1 MMKKILLTL
10 TLFFL
15 VSNNTFA
22 FDHTYAS
29 YKMLLDETVD
39 HGLVDYNKLQVD
51 TKLLKNALLDFSEIT
66 QQEYESFD
74 HSQKIAYMINAY
86 NLYTIEGIVKAYPVK
101 SIKDI
106 SGFWNKAKHKVAGQ
120 MLTLD
125 NIEHDILR
133 KTFHEERVH
142 VSVVCASISCPELYN
157 KPFRPDSLEQQLT
170 ARSIRFATDTTRN
183 KINFAKKE
191 LKLSKILDWYGK
203 DFEKKYSDDTVF
215 PYLYGKKRAVANFIY
230 RHLPQDKQ
238 AKLRDGKF
246 KVGYLSYDWG
256 LNKQ

>member
-1 MMKKILLTL
+1 MKKIILTL
-10 TLFFL
+10 TLIFL
-15 VSNNTFA
+15 VSNNAFA

-29 YKMLLDETVD
+29 YKILLDETVD
-39 HGLVDYNKLQVD
+39 NGLVDYNKLQVD
-51 TKLLKNALLDFSEIT
+51 TKLLQNALLNFSEIT
-66 QQEYESFD
+66 KQEYESFD
-74 HSQKIAYMINAY
+74 RSQKIAYMINAY
-86 NLYTIEGIVKAYPVK
+86 NIYTIEGIVKAYPVK
-101 SIKDI
+101 SIKKI
-106 SGFWNKAKHKVAGQ
+106 GGFWNKAKHKVAGQ

-142 VSVVCASISCPELYN
+142 VSVVCASISCPELFN
-157 KPFRPDSLEQQLT
+157 KPFIPDSLEQQLT
-170 ARSIRFATDTTRN
+170 ARSNRFASDTTRN

-203 DFEKKYSDDTVF
+203 DFEKKYSDNAVF
-215 PYLYGKKRAVANFIY
+215 PYLYGKKRAAANFIY
-230 RHLPQDKQ
+230 QHLPKEKQ
-238 AKLRDGKF
+238 LKFKNIKF